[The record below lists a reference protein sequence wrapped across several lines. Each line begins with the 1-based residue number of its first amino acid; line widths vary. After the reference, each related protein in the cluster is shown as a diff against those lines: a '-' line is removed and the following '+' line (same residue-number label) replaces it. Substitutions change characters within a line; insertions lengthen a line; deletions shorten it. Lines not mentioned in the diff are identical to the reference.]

1 MVQCVSQLVQDSW
14 PPCVMGH
21 GVDSEIVR
29 AVTLRHLRGGGSL
42 SLQHLLITACSLYQ
56 VEAGPWS
63 PSATIEEMFSVGTSQ
78 LHNQISGVEWTVE
91 LSTNLHSA
99 RSPEKAPTTTF
110 YLLKEPS
117 LLVLLQLRIC
127 QRQYAKH

>member
-63 PSATIEEMFSVGTSQ
+63 PSATMFSVGTSQ

-91 LSTNLHSA
+91 LSNKPSQCPESGEGPFYNL
-99 RSPEKAPTTTF
+99 
-110 YLLKEPS
+110 
-117 LLVLLQLRIC
+117 LLVER
-127 QRQYAKH
+127 A